1 MPDLTPDAAAF
12 AAESGTE
19 PTVLA
24 AKPDNSGYTTTPP
37 AVAANTNSPAQKFYT
52 EDDLNRV
59 RSQEKDKLYPEID
72 RLKEELAALKKEQE
86 EKAAAKLA
94 KIKAKEE
101 EELSLKELL
110 TKRTEEFEH
119 QLKSEKQSLQE
130 LLEAERQEREKAFAL
145 LERER
150 EFSTL
155 QAYKA
160 QRIDEVRDSI
170 IPELVDLISG
180 NTREELEASIAALTE
195 RSSRILDSV
204 QQASQDARRQMV
216 GTRATLPATG
226 PLDIETGS
234 RQFTADEIAAM
245 SMNDYAK
252 YRQQLLPDTARGV
265 TKGLFG

>member
-1 MPDLTPDAAAF
+1 MSEQTPDAAAF

-19 PTVLA
+19 PTVLVS
-24 AKPDNSGYTTTPP
+24 KPDNSGYVNTPP
-37 AVAANTNSPAQKFYT
+37 QADIKADRKFYT
-52 EDDLNRV
+52 EDDLNKV
-59 RSQEKDKLYPEID
+59 RAQEKEKLYPQID
-72 RLKEELAALKKEQE
+72 SLKEELASLKKERE
-86 EKAAAKLA
+86 EAAAAKA
-94 KIKAKEE
+94 AKAKAEEE

-110 TKRTEEFEH
+110 ARRTEEFEA
-119 QLKSEKQSLQE
+119 QLNTEKQNLQE
-130 LLEAERQEREKAFAL
+130 QLLTEKQEREKAFAL

-150 EFSTL
+150 EFASL

-160 QRIDEVRDSI
+160 QRIDEVRDNI

-180 NTREELEASIAALTE
+180 NTKEEIESSIAALTE

-234 RQFTADEIAAM
+234 RQFTAEEIAAM

-252 YRQQLLPDTARGV
+252 YRQQLLSPSAQGRSS
-265 TKGLFG
+265 GLFG